1 MEIGQQII
9 RYRKQQALS
18 QEELAEKVYV
28 SRQSISNWENDKT
41 YPDIHSL
48 LLLSQIFQVSLDQ
61 LIKGDIEKMKYTITQ
76 VDKKNFERD
85 TKVMVTLMILLM
97 ISSYPL
103 VYFLEWLGL
112 GIFVLLSIITM
123 TYANRVERFK
133 KKYDVQ
139 TYKEILAVSNG
150 KLLDEIEKRE
160 ERAKLPYQKPLI
172 VTVFF
177 LITIATFFA
186 SRFIF
191 TWLFHLTQFSN
202 NSFQLVFSMN
212 TCNLFNH
219 FSVFFKH
226 QCWN

>member
-48 LLLSQIFQVSLDQ
+48 LLLSQIFQVSLNQ

-76 VDKKNFERD
+76 VDKKNFKRD

-139 TYKEILAVSNG
+139 PYKEIPAVSNG

-177 LITIATFFA
+177 LITVAFAFA
-186 SRFIF
+186 SRFMF
-191 TWLFHLTQFSN
+191 TWLFH
-202 NSFQLVFSMN
+202 
-212 TCNLFNH
+212 
-219 FSVFFKH
+219 
-226 QCWN
+226 

>member
-41 YPDIHSL
+41 YPDIYSL

-139 TYKEILAVSNG
+139 TYKEILAVSSG

-177 LITIATFFA
+177 LITVATFFA

-191 TWLFHLTQFSN
+191 T
-202 NSFQLVFSMN
+202 
-212 TCNLFNH
+212 
-219 FSVFFKH
+219 
-226 QCWN
+226 

>member
-139 TYKEILAVSNG
+139 TYKEILAVSSG

-177 LITIATFFA
+177 LITVATFLQVV
-186 SRFIF
+186 
-191 TWLFHLTQFSN
+191 LFSHGCSI
-202 NSFQLVFSMN
+202 
-212 TCNLFNH
+212 
-219 FSVFFKH
+219 
-226 QCWN
+226 

>member
-18 QEELAEKVYV
+18 QEELAEKFYV

-191 TWLFHLTQFSN
+191 TWLFHLS
-202 NSFQLVFSMN
+202 
-212 TCNLFNH
+212 
-219 FSVFFKH
+219 
-226 QCWN
+226 

>member
-41 YPDIHSL
+41 YPDIYSL

-139 TYKEILAVSNG
+139 TYKEILAVSSG

-172 VTVFF
+172 VTVFS
-177 LITIATFFA
+177 LITVATFFA

-191 TWLFHLTQFSN
+191 TWLFHLS
-202 NSFQLVFSMN
+202 
-212 TCNLFNH
+212 
-219 FSVFFKH
+219 
-226 QCWN
+226 

>member
-139 TYKEILAVSNG
+139 TFKEILAVSNG

-191 TWLFHLTQFSN
+191 TWLFHLS
-202 NSFQLVFSMN
+202 
-212 TCNLFNH
+212 
-219 FSVFFKH
+219 
-226 QCWN
+226 

>member
-97 ISSYPL
+97 ISNYPL

-139 TYKEILAVSNG
+139 TYKEILAVSSG

-177 LITIATFFA
+177 LITIATFLA

-191 TWLFHLTQFSN
+191 TWLLHLS
-202 NSFQLVFSMN
+202 
-212 TCNLFNH
+212 
-219 FSVFFKH
+219 
-226 QCWN
+226 

>member
-41 YPDIHSL
+41 YPYIHSL

-160 ERAKLPYQKPLI
+160 ERAKLSYQKPLI

-177 LITIATFFA
+177 LITVATFFA

-191 TWLFHLTQFSN
+191 TWLFHLS
-202 NSFQLVFSMN
+202 
-212 TCNLFNH
+212 
-219 FSVFFKH
+219 
-226 QCWN
+226 

>member
-18 QEELAEKVYV
+18 QEKLAEKVYV
-28 SRQSISNWENDKT
+28 SYQSISNWENDKT

-76 VDKKNFERD
+76 VDKKNFKRD

-123 TYANRVERFK
+123 TYANSVERFK

-139 TYKEILAVSNG
+139 PYKEILAVSNG

-177 LITIATFFA
+177 LITVAFAFA
-186 SRFIF
+186 SRFMF
-191 TWLFHLTQFSN
+191 TWLFH
-202 NSFQLVFSMN
+202 
-212 TCNLFNH
+212 
-219 FSVFFKH
+219 
-226 QCWN
+226 

>member
-9 RYRKQQALS
+9 RYCKQQALS
-18 QEELAEKVYV
+18 QEKLAEKVYV

-76 VDKKNFERD
+76 VDKKNFKRD

-139 TYKEILAVSNG
+139 PYKEILAVSNG

-177 LITIATFFA
+177 LITVAFAFA
-186 SRFIF
+186 SRFMF
-191 TWLFHLTQFSN
+191 TWLFH
-202 NSFQLVFSMN
+202 
-212 TCNLFNH
+212 
-219 FSVFFKH
+219 
-226 QCWN
+226 

>member
-1 MEIGQQII
+1 MEIGQQMI

-18 QEELAEKVYV
+18 QEELVEKVYV

-139 TYKEILAVSNG
+139 PYKEILAVSSG

-177 LITIATFFA
+177 LITVAIFFA
-186 SRFIF
+186 SRFMF
-191 TWLFHLTQFSN
+191 KWLFH
-202 NSFQLVFSMN
+202 
-212 TCNLFNH
+212 
-219 FSVFFKH
+219 
-226 QCWN
+226 

>member
-1 MEIGQQII
+1 MEIGQQMI

-18 QEELAEKVYV
+18 QEKLAEKVYV

-61 LIKGDIEKMKYTITQ
+61 LIKGDIENMKYTITQ

-139 TYKEILAVSNG
+139 PYKEILAVSNG

-177 LITIATFFA
+177 LITVAFAFA
-186 SRFIF
+186 SRFMF
-191 TWLFHLTQFSN
+191 TWLFH
-202 NSFQLVFSMN
+202 
-212 TCNLFNH
+212 
-219 FSVFFKH
+219 
-226 QCWN
+226 

>member
-85 TKVMVTLMILLM
+85 TKVMVTLMILLL

-191 TWLFHLTQFSN
+191 TWLFHLS
-202 NSFQLVFSMN
+202 
-212 TCNLFNH
+212 
-219 FSVFFKH
+219 
-226 QCWN
+226 

>member
-48 LLLSQIFQVSLDQ
+48 LLLSQIFQVSLNQ

-76 VDKKNFERD
+76 VDKKNFKRD

-139 TYKEILAVSNG
+139 PYKEILAVSNG

-177 LITIATFFA
+177 LITVAFAFA
-186 SRFIF
+186 SRFMF
-191 TWLFHLTQFSN
+191 TWLFH
-202 NSFQLVFSMN
+202 
-212 TCNLFNH
+212 
-219 FSVFFKH
+219 
-226 QCWN
+226 

>member
-177 LITIATFFA
+177 LITVATFFA

-191 TWLFHLTQFSN
+191 TWLFHLS
-202 NSFQLVFSMN
+202 
-212 TCNLFNH
+212 
-219 FSVFFKH
+219 
-226 QCWN
+226 

>member
-139 TYKEILAVSNG
+139 TYKEILAVSSG

-177 LITIATFFA
+177 LITVATFFA

-191 TWLFHLTQFSN
+191 TWLLHLS
-202 NSFQLVFSMN
+202 
-212 TCNLFNH
+212 
-219 FSVFFKH
+219 
-226 QCWN
+226 

>member
-18 QEELAEKVYV
+18 QEKLAEKVYV
-28 SRQSISNWENDKT
+28 SYQSISNWENDKT

-76 VDKKNFERD
+76 VDKKNFKRD

-139 TYKEILAVSNG
+139 PYKEILAVSNG

-177 LITIATFFA
+177 LITVAFAFA
-186 SRFIF
+186 SHFMF
-191 TWLFHLTQFSN
+191 TWLFH
-202 NSFQLVFSMN
+202 
-212 TCNLFNH
+212 
-219 FSVFFKH
+219 
-226 QCWN
+226 

>member
-1 MEIGQQII
+1 MEIGQQMI

-177 LITIATFFA
+177 LITVATFFA
-186 SRFIF
+186 SRFMF
-191 TWLFHLTQFSN
+191 TWLFHLS
-202 NSFQLVFSMN
+202 
-212 TCNLFNH
+212 
-219 FSVFFKH
+219 
-226 QCWN
+226 

>member
-18 QEELAEKVYV
+18 QEKLAEKVYV

-76 VDKKNFERD
+76 VDKKNFKRD

-139 TYKEILAVSNG
+139 PYKEILAVSNG

-160 ERAKLPYQKPLI
+160 ERATLPYQNPLI

-177 LITIATFFA
+177 LITVAFAFA
-186 SRFIF
+186 SRFMF
-191 TWLFHLTQFSN
+191 TWLFH
-202 NSFQLVFSMN
+202 
-212 TCNLFNH
+212 
-219 FSVFFKH
+219 
-226 QCWN
+226 

>member
-18 QEELAEKVYV
+18 QEKLAEKVYV

-76 VDKKNFERD
+76 VDKKNFKRD

-139 TYKEILAVSNG
+139 PYKEILAVSNG

-177 LITIATFFA
+177 LITVAFAFAFAFA
-186 SRFIF
+186 SRFMF
-191 TWLFHLTQFSN
+191 TWLFH
-202 NSFQLVFSMN
+202 
-212 TCNLFNH
+212 
-219 FSVFFKH
+219 
-226 QCWN
+226 

>member
-61 LIKGDIEKMKYTITQ
+61 LIKGDIEKMKYTVTQ

-191 TWLFHLTQFSN
+191 TWLFHLS
-202 NSFQLVFSMN
+202 
-212 TCNLFNH
+212 
-219 FSVFFKH
+219 
-226 QCWN
+226 

>member
-139 TYKEILAVSNG
+139 TYKEILAVSSG

-177 LITIATFFA
+177 LITIATFLA

-191 TWLFHLTQFSN
+191 TWLFHLS
-202 NSFQLVFSMN
+202 
-212 TCNLFNH
+212 
-219 FSVFFKH
+219 
-226 QCWN
+226 

>member
-97 ISSYPL
+97 IPSYPL

-191 TWLFHLTQFSN
+191 TWLFHLS
-202 NSFQLVFSMN
+202 
-212 TCNLFNH
+212 
-219 FSVFFKH
+219 
-226 QCWN
+226 

>member
-18 QEELAEKVYV
+18 QEKLAEKVYV

-76 VDKKNFERD
+76 VDKKNFKRD
-85 TKVMVTLMILLM
+85 TKVMVTLIILLM

-139 TYKEILAVSNG
+139 PYKEILAVSNG

-177 LITIATFFA
+177 LITVAFAFA
-186 SRFIF
+186 SRFMF
-191 TWLFHLTQFSN
+191 TWLFH
-202 NSFQLVFSMN
+202 
-212 TCNLFNH
+212 
-219 FSVFFKH
+219 
-226 QCWN
+226 

>member
-85 TKVMVTLMILLM
+85 TKVMVTLIILLM

-191 TWLFHLTQFSN
+191 TWLFHLS
-202 NSFQLVFSMN
+202 
-212 TCNLFNH
+212 
-219 FSVFFKH
+219 
-226 QCWN
+226 

>member
-186 SRFIF
+186 NRFIF
-191 TWLFHLTQFSN
+191 TWLFHLS
-202 NSFQLVFSMN
+202 
-212 TCNLFNH
+212 
-219 FSVFFKH
+219 
-226 QCWN
+226 

>member
-139 TYKEILAVSNG
+139 TYKEILAVSSG

-177 LITIATFFA
+177 LITVATFFA
-186 SRFIF
+186 SHFIF
-191 TWLFHLTQFSN
+191 TWLFHLS
-202 NSFQLVFSMN
+202 
-212 TCNLFNH
+212 
-219 FSVFFKH
+219 
-226 QCWN
+226 

>member
-1 MEIGQQII
+1 MEIGQQMI

-48 LLLSQIFQVSLDQ
+48 LLLSQIFQVSLNQ

-139 TYKEILAVSNG
+139 PYKEILAVSNG

-177 LITIATFFA
+177 LITVAFAFA
-186 SRFIF
+186 SRFMF
-191 TWLFHLTQFSN
+191 TWLFH
-202 NSFQLVFSMN
+202 
-212 TCNLFNH
+212 
-219 FSVFFKH
+219 
-226 QCWN
+226 

>member
-18 QEELAEKVYV
+18 QEKLAEKVYV

-76 VDKKNFERD
+76 VDKKNFKRD

-139 TYKEILAVSNG
+139 PYKEILAVSNG

-177 LITIATFFA
+177 LITVAFAFA

-191 TWLFHLTQFSN
+191 TWLFH
-202 NSFQLVFSMN
+202 
-212 TCNLFNH
+212 
-219 FSVFFKH
+219 
-226 QCWN
+226 

>member
-76 VDKKNFERD
+76 VDKKNFKRD

-112 GIFVLLSIITM
+112 GIFVLLSIITL

-139 TYKEILAVSNG
+139 PYKEILAVSSG

-160 ERAKLPYQKPLI
+160 ERAKLPYQNPLI

-177 LITIATFFA
+177 LITVAIAFA
-186 SRFIF
+186 SRFMF
-191 TWLFHLTQFSN
+191 TWLFH
-202 NSFQLVFSMN
+202 
-212 TCNLFNH
+212 
-219 FSVFFKH
+219 
-226 QCWN
+226 

>member
-48 LLLSQIFQVSLDQ
+48 LLLSQIFQVSLHQ

-139 TYKEILAVSNG
+139 TYKEILAVSSG

-177 LITIATFFA
+177 LITVATFFA

-191 TWLFHLTQFSN
+191 TWLFHLS
-202 NSFQLVFSMN
+202 
-212 TCNLFNH
+212 
-219 FSVFFKH
+219 
-226 QCWN
+226 

>member
-18 QEELAEKVYV
+18 QEKLAEKVYV

-61 LIKGDIEKMKYTITQ
+61 LIKGDIEKMKYIITQ
-76 VDKKNFERD
+76 VDKKNFKRD

-139 TYKEILAVSNG
+139 PYKEILAVSNG

-177 LITIATFFA
+177 LITVAFAFAFAFAFA
-186 SRFIF
+186 SRFMF
-191 TWLFHLTQFSN
+191 TWLFH
-202 NSFQLVFSMN
+202 
-212 TCNLFNH
+212 
-219 FSVFFKH
+219 
-226 QCWN
+226 